1 MVIIGVEENT
11 VTVTETLGEF
21 ATDEDRFTDEP
32 DIVLAKTA
40 G

>member
-11 VTVTETLGEF
+11 VTVTETSGEF
-21 ATDEDRFTDEP
+21 ATEEDIFNDEP
-32 DIVLAKTA
+32 DIVLAKIA